1 MNEIIIKAKDLDKN
15 EVFSGGVEY
24 SSPARGK
31 WTIAHLSMLIPHSH
45 QIYIGAICCLR
56 GVVLSAAEF
65 NGLDRYSM
73 IHIKDFD
80 MVDTSME
87 GFIID
92 GVTDILSN
100 LKEIPPCVLLY
111 TTCIHHFVACDM
123 NLVFR
128 TLRERFPKVDFVDC
142 YMTPTMRKKVAPDD
156 LMRSQL
162 YAALEVKEKNP
173 KQINIIGNCYAKS
186 HDSELYTLLEKNGYT
201 IKDICTC
208 KTYQEYKSMAESS
221 LNLYMLPQA
230 TLAVQKLE
238 KRLNQKSI
246 YIPQVYTFD
255 KIEQNL
261 ALLSSSLN
269 LTESLDIESLKQKAK
284 DKIEQTKKI
293 LSDVPIAIDY
303 TATNKHVNLA
313 RFLLENNFNVFR
325 IYTDVIHPEENDD
338 LNWIKNN
345 YPDLEFSPTID
356 YRCRFINSLS
366 RKSTDKKIAI
376 GQKAAYF
383 LNTEHFVNLIE
394 DSDLSGFDGIC
405 RLCDLLIDAFNNK
418 KDMRNLIQVKAWGC
432 EA

>member
-1 MNEIIIKAKDLDKN
+1 MNGIIIKAKDLDKN

-56 GVVLSAAEF
+56 GVALSAAEF

-87 GFIID
+87 GFVID
-92 GVTDILSN
+92 GVTDILN
-100 LKEIPPCVLLY
+100 HLKIIPPCVLLY

-142 YMTPTMRKKVAPDD
+142 YMTPTMRKKTPPDD

-162 YAALEVKEKNP
+162 YAALEQKEKNQ

-208 KTYQEYKSMAESS
+208 KTYSEYKSMAESFC
-221 LNLYMLPQA
+221 NIYMLPQA
-230 TLAVQKLE
+230 ALAASKL
-238 KRLNQKSI
+238 KSRLNQNFI
-246 YIPQVYTFD
+246 YLPQVYTFD
-255 KIEQNL
+255 KIEHNL

-269 LTESLDIESLKQKAK
+269 LTQSIDTEVLKQNAKA
-284 DKIEQTKKI
+284 KIEQTKKI
-293 LSDVPIAIDY
+293 IGSTPIAIDY
-303 TATNKHVNLA
+303 TATNRHVNLA

-325 IYTDVIHPEENDD
+325 IYTDVIHPQENDD
-338 LNWIKNN
+338 LEWIKKNF
-345 YPDLEFSPTID
+345 PDTEFSPTID
-356 YRCRFINSLS
+356 YRCRFVNSLS
-366 RKSTDKKIAI
+366 KKSSDKKIAI

-394 DSDLSGFDGIC
+394 DSELSGFDGIC
-405 RLCDLLIDAFNNK
+405 RLCDLLIDAYNNK

-432 EA
+432 EG